1 MLKLELETQTRNKSG
16 EGKALT
22 GKYTH
27 YGYYAA
33 ILFLFFQ
40 RRSKSCER
48 HLHNQMICI
57 QLLTFNYLKKK
68 NYHETAIIS
77 YIRSSMRAV
86 YLDEFCFKINFH
98 QLLLLLLV
106 SHRVH
111 MA

>member
-27 YGYYAA
+27 YGYCAA

-48 HLHNQMICI
+48 HLHTVTKWYMYPT
-57 QLLTFNYLKKK
+57 L
-68 NYHETAIIS
+68 
-77 YIRSSMRAV
+77 
-86 YLDEFCFKINFH
+86 NF
-98 QLLLLLLV
+98 
-106 SHRVH
+106 
-111 MA
+111 